1 MMEGV
6 RRGGDRQVLHERV
19 RIHSHSVA
27 SGDELLKRIASDP
40 LFGIDRKTM
49 DAMANPN
56 NYIGLSRQQTERFLI
71 EEIDPILSANVV
83 TRGTAE
89 VRV

>member
-1 MMEGV
+1 V
-6 RRGGDRQVLHERV
+6 RILSHAAAGGD
-19 RIHSHSVA
+19 
-27 SGDELLKRIASDP
+27 DLLKRIAGDP
-40 LFGIDRKTM
+40 LFGIDRTTM

-71 EEIDPILSANVV
+71 EEIDPIIATNAANIQ
-83 TRGTAE
+83 RGTAE